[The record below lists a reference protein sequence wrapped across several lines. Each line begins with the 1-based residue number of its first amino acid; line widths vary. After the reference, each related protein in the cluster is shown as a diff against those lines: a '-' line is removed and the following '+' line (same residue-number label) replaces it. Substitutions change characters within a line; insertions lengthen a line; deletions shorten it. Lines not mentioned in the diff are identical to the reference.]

1 MLKVVLKDFTINDIL
16 VTVDSL
22 RKDGYRQGIDFDFAY
37 HPEKFEENNIFAGKI
52 QERSLEFT
60 FYDEQL
66 GLLFKLR
73 QGQ

>member
-1 MLKVVLKDFTINDIL
+1 MLKVVLTNFTISDIL
-16 VTVDSL
+16 DTVDGL
-22 RKDGYRQGIDFDFAY
+22 RKEGYKQGVDFDFSY
-37 HPEKFEENNIFAGKI
+37 HPEKFEGNNSFAGKI

-66 GLLFKLR
+66 GLLFKLK

>member
-1 MLKVVLKDFTINDIL
+1 MLKVVLKDFTISDIL
-16 VTVDSL
+16 VTVDGL
-22 RKDGYRQGIDFDFAY
+22 RKEGYRQGIDFDFAY
-37 HPEKFEENNIFAGKI
+37 NPEKFEENDPFKGKI

-66 GLLFKLR
+66 GLLFKLK